1 MDVRLISCEGV
12 QRRKPQEIPA
22 LLDGPGL
29 VWIDVRYWDVEAASF
44 LSRCLRLHE
53 RAVRDCALGSPVPK
67 MHVYVGHVFVV
78 LHGPEPG
85 SGGHVH
91 HIELA
96 QFIGS
101 NWILTVHGRMDPDVT
116 LDAAYVETASIS
128 RKLESGRLRPNR
140 AHELSTALATA
151 LIGRM
156 RKYLEE
162 LSHEVWTLEEQV
174 TGGHLGD
181 PELFLEELFAVR
193 HGLLA
198 IQTMATSSRE
208 VYGRM
213 VRMKVFGEEGAAQLD
228 DIEDQFR
235 RLSALA
241 SGQREYLH
249 GVIEF
254 YQTRTGTKMT
264 IAAERLAVIAAVT
277 LPITALSSI
286 FGMNVIVHERTV
298 VGQLLLVLTVML
310 IMSGMFLVWTR
321 RKGWW

>member
-1 MDVRLISCEGV
+1 MDVRLINREGV
-12 QRRKPQEIPA
+12 QRHTPQEIPA
-22 LLDGPGL
+22 LLNEPGL
-29 VWIDVRYWDVEAASF
+29 VWIDVRYWDAEAASF
-44 LSRCLRLHE
+44 LTRCLRLHE

-67 MHVYVGHVFVV
+67 MHVYADHVFVV

-96 QFIGS
+96 QFVGP
-101 NWILTVHGRMDPDVT
+101 NWVLTVHGRMDPDVT
-116 LDAAYVETASIS
+116 LDAAYVETASVS
-128 RKLESGRLRPNR
+128 RRLESERLRPNR
-140 AHELSTALATA
+140 PHELSAALVTA

-156 RKYLEE
+156 RKYFEE
-162 LSHEVWTLEEQV
+162 LSHDVWTLEEQV
-174 TGGHLGD
+174 TAGHLGN

-193 HGLLA
+193 HGLLV

-213 VRMKVFGEEGAAQLD
+213 VRLNVFGAEGAGELD
-228 DIEDQFR
+228 DLEDRFR
-235 RLSALA
+235 RLTALA
-241 SGQREYLH
+241 GGQREYLH

-286 FGMNVIVHERTV
+286 YGMNVIVHDRTA
-298 VGQLLLVLTVML
+298 VGQLLLVLAVML
-310 IMSGMFLVWTR
+310 VMSGILLVWTR

>member
-1 MDVRLISCEGV
+1 MDVRLINREGV
-12 QRRKPQEIPA
+12 QRHTPQEIPA
-22 LLDGPGL
+22 LLNEPGL
-29 VWIDVRYWDVEAASF
+29 VWIDVRYWDAEAASF
-44 LSRCLRLHE
+44 LTRCLRLHE
-53 RAVRDCALGSPVPK
+53 RAIRDCALGSPVPK
-67 MHVYVGHVFVV
+67 MHVYADHVFVV

-96 QFIGS
+96 QFVGP
-101 NWILTVHGRMDPDVT
+101 NWVLTVHGRMDPDVT
-116 LDAAYVETASIS
+116 LDAAYVETASVS
-128 RKLESGRLRPNR
+128 RKLEGERLRPNR
-140 AHELSTALATA
+140 AHELSTALVTA

-162 LSHEVWTLEEQV
+162 LSHDVRTLEEQV

-213 VRMKVFGEEGAAQLD
+213 VRLNVFGAEGAAQLD
-228 DIEDQFR
+228 DLEDRFR
-235 RLSALA
+235 RLAA
-241 SGQREYLH
+241 VAGGQREYLH

-254 YQTRTGTKMT
+254 YQTRTGTKMA

-286 FGMNVIVHERTV
+286 YGMNVIVHDRTA
-298 VGQLLLVLTVML
+298 VGQLLLVLAVML
-310 IMSGMFLVWTR
+310 VMSGILLVWTR

>member
-1 MDVRLISCEGV
+1 MDVRLISCKGV

-53 RAVRDCALGSPVPK
+53 KAVRDCALGSPVPK

-213 VRMKVFGEEGAAQLD
+213 VRMKVFGEEGAAQLGD
-228 DIEDQFR
+228 LEDQFR
-235 RLSALA
+235 RRVLSNQDRYQNDHRSRAARRHRGSHSADHGALVNIRDERHR
-241 SGQREYLH
+241 S
-249 GVIEF
+249 
-254 YQTRTGTKMT
+254 RTDRRGP
-264 IAAERLAVIAAVT
+264 APARPDRHAHHVR
-277 LPITALSSI
+277 
-286 FGMNVIVHERTV
+286 NV
-298 VGQLLLVLTVML
+298 VGLDAP
-310 IMSGMFLVWTR
+310 
-321 RKGWW
+321 